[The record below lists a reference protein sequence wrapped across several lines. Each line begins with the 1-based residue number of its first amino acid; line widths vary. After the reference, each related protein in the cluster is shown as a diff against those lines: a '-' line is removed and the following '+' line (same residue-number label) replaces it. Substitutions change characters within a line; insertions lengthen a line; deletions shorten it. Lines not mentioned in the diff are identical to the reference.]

1 MTFKISPSLTR
12 RSAGWAAFVILI
24 ISSLFIFQRRDSS
37 VSAPAVKAVSAD
49 QSIANPASNVFKLES
64 NSPQL
69 NMIKTV
75 AVQSAPMPIAEPLS
89 ARLAYDESV
98 TSRVS
103 VAFSGRVVRLIV
115 KPGDSVRAGDP
126 LAEIDSP
133 DFGSAQS
140 DSIKAKADGER
151 KRLAFERARELL
163 QGDVIPRKD
172 FESAQADLAQ
182 ANAETERTVLR
193 LRNMNPRGDA
203 NGQRMKLTSPLTGLV
218 TERNVNPGMEV
229 NPALQ
234 TPLFVVSD
242 IRLLWLMI
250 DLPEHLLGRI
260 APGQTVQ
267 IDVDAY
273 PDRSFK
279 GVIRQVAPVVDSN
292 SRRITVRA
300 DVANPD
306 RALRP
311 EMFVRASVLEER
323 GLPVVK
329 LPNSALITEGLYTFA
344 FVEQAPG
351 EFVRRRLQ
359 LGLRGG
365 EFSYV
370 SAGLADGERVV
381 VSGALLLNS
390 QAATS
395 SADL

>member
-1 MTFKISPSLTR
+1 MKFKFSPTLTR
-12 RSAGWAAFVILI
+12 RFAGALVLAILI
-24 ISSLFIFQRRDSS
+24 ISSLFMYQQRDQS
-37 VSAPAVKAVSAD
+37 VSVHAAKAAQADRSPANSGSK
-49 QSIANPASNVFKLES
+49 VFKLES

-69 NMIKTV
+69 NMIKT
-75 AVQSAPMPIAEPLS
+75 ATVQSAPMPIAEPLA

-103 VAFSGRVVRLIV
+103 VSFSGRVVRLIV
-115 KPGDSVRAGDP
+115 KPGDTVRAGDA

-140 DSIKAKADGER
+140 DWIKAKADGER
-151 KRLAFERARELL
+151 KRLAFERARDLL
-163 QGDVIPRKD
+163 QGEVIPRKD

-182 ANAETERTVLR
+182 SNAETERTVLR
-193 LRNMNPRGDA
+193 LRNMNPRGEA
-203 NGQRMKLTSPLTGLV
+203 QGQRMKLTSPLAGLV
-218 TERNVNPGMEV
+218 TERNANPGMEV

-234 TPLFVVSD
+234 SPLFVVSD
-242 IRLLWLMI
+242 IRVLWLMI
-250 DLPEHLLGRI
+250 DLPEHLLGRV

-300 DVANPD
+300 DVANAD

-311 EMFVRASVLEER
+311 EMFVRASVLTER
-323 GLPVVK
+323 GPPVVK
-329 LPNSALITEGLYTFA
+329 LPNSALLTEGLYTFA

-381 VSGALLLNS
+381 VNGALLLNS
-390 QAATS
+390 QAAAS
-395 SADL
+395 GAKL